1 MAVKCRSYP
10 LVVQVHLDQNQQ
22 QNEEENAEPD
32 HGDCVIWD
40 TWWFFSTQ
48 TTCEE
53 KQQYHSQIKAQYDS

>member
-32 HGDCVIWD
+32 RGNGVI
-40 TWWFFSTQ
+40 
-48 TTCEE
+48 
-53 KQQYHSQIKAQYDS
+53 